1 MTSHG
6 SRRVLTIPSG
16 APFLQTLAKT
26 LLDGSLVPGFVYD
39 SANPL
44 SLAATTIYVPTR
56 RAARALR
63 SELVDLLGGRSA
75 ILPTIRPL
83 GETDDDSGFFDETIQ
98 VSDDLLPPLPGVA
111 RLLELARLVLA
122 WRNQLPQVVTDIHSG
137 SPLVAP
143 ASPADAIWLARSLT
157 ELIDSMETE
166 EQDWDSLQKL
176 DSQDHALWFQLTTA
190 FLKIASV
197 FWPRRLNEL
206 HRSSPARN
214 RNAVLR
220 TEARRLEQ
228 GHEKGPVIVAGSTG
242 SVPATAELIAAV
254 ASLPLGA
261 VVLPGLD
268 TTMGEDDWAR
278 IDRMDADGI
287 RSRDPANRSHPQYG
301 LATLLHRLSVNRK
314 DVVALGCVAADL
326 ALRAEILG
334 QAMAPTESTAQWMT
348 WRQSVSDAEF
358 ADAFADA
365 AMIEAANEREEATSI
380 AVALKLALS
389 QDDERQDQAPAS
401 QVALIT
407 PDRNLARR
415 VQLELLRFGI
425 EADDS
430 AGTPFLVTRQG
441 SFLQLVLEACLRP
454 GDPVAI
460 AALIKHPLFRLGMP
474 ADAVRDAAEALEI
487 LALRGGVSDVDTGN
501 LDALLDGM
509 INARGQDDRHA
520 PQWRAS
526 LPDTAEQQARDLIAR
541 LTPAIEP
548 LVGALVGSGR
558 DGKGL
563 STELDLSDWATRT
576 GQVLEALSIDERGSL
591 GALWSDEAGDTL
603 ATLLSGIMEAD
614 GQMQA
619 NSLQWIDI
627 VNALAAG
634 ESIKPKAQG
643 HPRVSIWGTLEA
655 RLQHVDLLVLA
666 GLNEGSWPG
675 QTANNPFLSRMM
687 KTELGLEP
695 PERKTGQL
703 AHDFQ
708 MACGTRKVI
717 FSRSVRQGSAPTVAS
732 RWLQRLLALGGKS
745 FAETLK
751 TRGDVYLRYAGLTD
765 SGQTQDAAK
774 RPEPVVPPELV
785 PTRYS
790 FTEVGRLRRDPYAIY
805 AKRVLKLDPVDPF
818 NTDPGVSERGTLYHA
833 IVDRFVREGHVASG
847 PAALGAMRTILN
859 AAFDA
864 EHLPAHIDA
873 VWRPRFFEVAKAFL
887 NWQAERQGQIRATF
901 TEARAS
907 MEIAGGWQL
916 TGIAD
921 RIDLTGPKSADIIDY
936 KTGFAPS
943 VSQARALL
951 DPQLALEA
959 AALKAGAFRD
969 IGARN
974 PQSLIYVRLKP
985 GEKFRAETVNNEFAK
1000 ASGRARIKSA
1010 DDLAAESLEQ
1020 FVQFVELLKSGKRGF
1035 SSRLIPQTQTGYGDD
1050 YDHLARV
1057 AEWATAESEEDGDE

>member
-1 MTSHG
+1 MTGHG
-6 SRRVLTIPSG
+6 SKRVLTIPSG
-16 APFLQTLAKT
+16 APFLRTLAKA
-26 LLDGSLVPGFVYD
+26 LLDGSLIPGFVYNRAD
-39 SANPL
+39 PL

-83 GETDDDSGFFDETIQ
+83 GETDDDSGFFDETMQ

-166 EQDWDSLQKL
+166 ERDWESLQKL

-214 RNAVLR
+214 RNAILR
-220 TEARRLEQ
+220 TEAQRLLL
-228 GHEKGPVIVAGSTG
+228 GHETGPVIVAGSTG
-242 SVPATAELIAAV
+242 SVPATSELIAAV
-254 ASLPLGA
+254 AGLPLGA

-268 TTMGEDDWAR
+268 TTMSDDDWAM
-278 IDRMDADGI
+278 IHRMDADGAI
-287 RSRDPANRSHPQYG
+287 SRDPADRSHPQYG
-301 LATLLHRLSVNRK
+301 LATLMHRLSVERK
-314 DVVALGCVAADL
+314 DVVSLGTVAADL
-326 ALRAEILG
+326 GLRADILG
-334 QAMAPTESTAQWMT
+334 QAMAASESTAQWMT
-348 WRQSVSDAEF
+348 WRQAISDAGF
-358 ADAFADA
+358 AEAFADA
-365 AMIEAANEREEATSI
+365 ALIEAANEREEATAI
-380 AVALKLALS
+380 AIALKLALS
-389 QDDERQDQAPAS
+389 QADERQDQTQAS

-430 AGTPFLVTRQG
+430 AGTPFLVTQQG
-441 SFLQLVLEACLRP
+441 SFLQLVLESCLRP

-460 AALIKHPLFRLGMP
+460 VALMKHPLFRLGLP
-474 ADAVRDAAEALEI
+474 AEAVQDAAAALEI
-487 LALRGGVSDVDTGN
+487 LALRGGVSDVDIGN
-501 LDALLDGM
+501 LDALLDAM
-509 INARGQDDRHA
+509 IEARKDDRHA
-520 PQWRAS
+520 PQWRLS
-526 LPDTAEQQARDLIAR
+526 LPDRAEEHARELIGR

-548 LVGALVGSGR
+548 LVGAMVGLGR

-576 GQVLEALSIDERGSL
+576 GQVLEALSVDERGSL

-603 ATLLSGIMEAD
+603 ATLLSGIIEAE

-627 VNALAAG
+627 VNALASS

-675 QTANNPFLSRMM
+675 QTANNPFLSRTM
-687 KTELGLEP
+687 KTEIGLEP

-732 RWLQRLLALGGKS
+732 RWLQRLLALGGKT
-745 FAETLK
+745 FAETLQG
-751 TRGDVYLRYAGLTD
+751 RGDVYLRYAGLMD
-765 SGQTQDAAK
+765 SGEMQDAAR

-790 FTEVGRLRRDPYAIY
+790 FSEVGRLRRDPYAIY

-833 IVDRFVREGHVASG
+833 IVDRFVRDGHVASD
-847 PAALGAMRTILN
+847 ASALDAMRRILN
-859 AAFDA
+859 EAFDA
-864 EHLPAHIDA
+864 ERLPAHIDA

-887 NWQAERQGQIRATF
+887 NWQAERQGQIQKSF
-901 TEARAS
+901 TEARAH
-907 MEIAGGWQL
+907 MDIAGGWQL

-959 AALKAGAFRD
+959 AALKAGAFKD
-969 IGARN
+969 MGAKI

-985 GEKFRAETVNNEFAK
+985 GDKFKAETVNNEFSK
-1000 ASGRARIKSA
+1000 ASGRSRIKSA
-1010 DDLAAESLEQ
+1010 DDLAAEALEQ

-1035 SSRLIPQTQTGYGDD
+1035 SSRLIPQSQTGYGED

-1057 AEWATAESEEDGDE
+1057 AEWATADSEDDGDE